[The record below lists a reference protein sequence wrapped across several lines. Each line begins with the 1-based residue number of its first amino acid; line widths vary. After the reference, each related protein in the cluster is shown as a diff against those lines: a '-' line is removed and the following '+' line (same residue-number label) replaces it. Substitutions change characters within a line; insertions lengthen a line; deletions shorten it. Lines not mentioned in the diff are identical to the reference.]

1 MPPTTASCN
10 NHHHPAA
17 APRKRLGHVYVPLAL
32 PSAGP
37 VRPPTRPRSDAFPAP
52 RRRTSR
58 HHRRAGLAAVLV
70 LAALAA
76 ILVPYAA
83 AQDSQQ
89 PTCISLPSTICK
101 YPPPISPAAR
111 ASPSTAASAR
121 AASGAST
128 PSLTADDPPTVCV
141 PSSSNATASTVDSL
155 VTATISSLR
164 SAISAQAP
172 PGINPDLVLPR
183 LRFATSL
190 ACLQAAYS
198 LSHVGDPDTATG
210 SVCAPAPAADARAR
224 LCAAFTASAFETVA
238 DLAPNA
244 DAWHRAPA
252 WDGSAFAPALDGVCT
267 SPLDLTAA
275 FRGSGDVGGD
285 GWTAPTVLDA
295 VVPTVL
301 VKAAGLVVESESR
314 ACGIPVANEG
324 DVVTDRAR
332 LCARACASE
341 TCAATAT
348 ATAAV
353 AWRWIACGIAGAALL
368 MLVVTWRIWANRRSK
383 SAAAPPVNDGVD
395 GTYFGCWYLVNA
407 IRRAWRPKWWGFWRA
422 RVAEDRLRAH
432 REAAL
437 DRLRVH
443 RTATLA
449 TATAVLPPPQVE
461 PMNAASVP
469 VFPPS
474 TSSSSGSSR
483 AARLRRRATTSD
495 AAKATASPPVQPWTM
510 LANLGSPSVAQFAY
524 VAVLPDELDLHVG
537 DLVLVHEAFADDWAL
552 ASHLGTGHVGVVPL
566 PCLRPWSDMRVC
578 RVLLP
583 TNLADSSRM
592 WTNITSAP
600 ADAQPTATVAGAGCP
615 PPTPATPMPPV
626 PSPPAAVVPRTPIRS
641 ASANVVFPPTPTSP
655 RPPPFATSSPA
666 GSVASSLR
674 GVGVGA
680 SAPVIPRRRAA
691 DSLTYDARQFP
702 PFGGVVRGSE
712 GATWGEIGD

>member
-1 MPPTTASCN
+1 MPPAATHD
-10 NHHHPAA
+10 HHQPAA
-17 APRKRLGHVYVPLAL
+17 AHCERRGHVNMPPAL

-37 VRPPTRPRSDAFPAP
+37 VRPPSRPRSDAFPAP

-58 HHRRAGLAAVLV
+58 RHRRAGLAAVLV
-70 LAALAA
+70 LAALAL
-76 ILVPYAA
+76 ILAPSTAS
-83 AQDSQQ
+83 AQVAQQ
-89 PTCISLPSTICK
+89 PPACISLPSTICK

-121 AASGAST
+121 ATSGAST

-141 PSSSNATASTVDSL
+141 PSSSNATASTVDAL
-155 VTATISSLR
+155 VISTISSLR
-164 SAISAQAP
+164 SVISAQAP
-172 PGINPDLVLPR
+172 PGINPDAVLPR
-183 LRFATSL
+183 LRFVTSL

-238 DLAPNA
+238 SLAPNA

-252 WDGSAFAPALDGVCT
+252 WDGTAFAPALDGVCT

-275 FRGSGDVGGD
+275 FRGSGDAGRD
-285 GWTAPTVLDA
+285 GWTAPKVLDA

-314 ACGIPVANEG
+314 ACGAVAAEG
-324 DVVTDRAR
+324 DVATDRAR
-332 LCARACASE
+332 LCAHACASE

-368 MLVVTWRIWANRRSK
+368 MLIVSWRVWAHRRGK
-383 SAAAPPVNDGVD
+383 SAAPTVNNGVD

-407 IRRAWRPKWWGFWRA
+407 VRRAWRPKWWGFWRA

-437 DRLRVH
+437 
-443 RTATLA
+443 AAA
-449 TATAVLPPPQVE
+449 TARAAPPPQIA
-461 PMNAASVP
+461 PMNAAPVP

-483 AARLRRRATTSD
+483 AARLHRRATTSD
-495 AAKATASPPVQPWTM
+495 AAKSTASPPVQPWTM
-510 LANLGSPSVAQFAY
+510 LTNLGSPSVAQFAY
-524 VAVLPDELDLHVG
+524 VAVLPDEIDLHVG

-566 PCLRPWSDMRVC
+566 PCLRPWTDMRVC

-583 TNLADSSRM
+583 TNLADTSRM

-615 PPTPATPMPPV
+615 PPTLATPMPGLA
-626 PSPPAAVVPRTPIRS
+626 PPPAVVPRTPIRS

-655 RPPPFATSSPA
+655 RPPPFATSSLA
-666 GSVASSLR
+666 GSSVSSLR
-674 GVGVGA
+674 GIGA

-712 GATWGEIGD
+712 SAARGEI

>member
-1 MPPTTASCN
+1 MPSSATN
-10 NHHHPAA
+10 NHNQSAA
-17 APRKRLGHVYVPLAL
+17 ATTPCERRDQVNLPPAL
-32 PSAGP
+32 PSTGP
-37 VRPPTRPRSDAFPAP
+37 IRPPTRQRSDAFPAP
-52 RRRTSR
+52 RRRATR
-58 HHRRAGLAAVLV
+58 PHRRVGLAAVLV
-70 LAALAA
+70 LAALAV
-76 ILVPYAA
+76 ILAPSAS

-101 YPPPISPAAR
+101 YPPPVPPAAR

-121 AASGAST
+121 AASGATT
-128 PSLTADDPPTVCV
+128 PSLTDTPPSVSV
-141 PSSSNATASTVDSL
+141 PSASNATSQSVDAF
-155 VTATISSLR
+155 VTSILASLR
-164 SAISAQAP
+164 SAIASQAP
-172 PGINPDLVLPR
+172 PGVNPDAVLPR

-190 ACLQAAYS
+190 ACLQAAYTF
-198 LSHVGDPDTATG
+198 SHVSDPDTTTG
-210 SVCAPAPAADARAR
+210 SICAPAPAADARAW
-224 LCAAFTASAFETVA
+224 LCAAFTASAFNTVA
-238 DLAPNA
+238 DLAPDA
-244 DAWHRAPA
+244 DAWHRAPV
-252 WDGSAFAPALDGVCT
+252 WEKSAFAPALDGVCT

-275 FRGSGDVGGD
+275 FRGSGDAGGD
-285 GWTAPTVLDA
+285 GWTAPKVLDA

-301 VKAAGLVVESESR
+301 VKGAGLVVESESR
-314 ACGIPVANEG
+314 ACGLPVANEG
-324 DVVTDRAR
+324 DVINDRTR
-332 LCARACASE
+332 LCAHACASE

-348 ATAAV
+348 ATVAV
-353 AWRWIACGIAGAALL
+353 TWRWIACGISGAALL
-368 MLVVTWRIWANRRSK
+368 MLIVTWRIWAHRRGK

-407 IRRAWRPKWWGFWRA
+407 VRRAWKPKWWGFWRA
-422 RVAEDRLRAH
+422 RVAEDRLREH
-432 REAAL
+432 RAAAL
-437 DRLRVH
+437 AAAR
-443 RTATLA
+443 
-449 TATAVLPPPQVE
+449 AVPPPQVA
-461 PMNAASVP
+461 PLNAGSVP

-495 AAKATASPPVQPWTM
+495 SAKSTASPPVQPWTM

-524 VAVLPDELDLHVG
+524 VAVLPDELDLHLG

-600 ADAQPTATVAGAGCP
+600 ADAQPTATVAGSGCP

-626 PSPPAAVVPRTPIRS
+626 PSAPAAVVPRTPIRS

-655 RPPPFATSSPA
+655 RPPPFAASSPA
-666 GSVASSLR
+666 GSSASSLR

-702 PFGGVVRGSE
+702 PFGGVVRASD
-712 GATWGEIGD
+712 GAVWDAI